1 MNEKMRNPSY
11 VWAFALLV
19 CMAAFL
25 LVYGCNRAPQV
36 AEKAPAHGA
45 AEHAGEEHGEHAGEH
60 GDEHGHKEPAGLIH
74 IDEATKTLIKLATE
88 KVTVGDM
95 PTVINAPATISA
107 DMNHTA
113 KVGSKV
119 KGRTLQ
125 VWVNPGGFVKAGQPL
140 ALISSSEV
148 GEARSNL
155 LQAKARMELAQA
167 NLEWQKKQESQVEI
181 LQAKSRVELAEKS
194 LERQKRL
201 YENKIAAKKDVE
213 SAEAEYERTKAE
225 YEFAKNINY
234 QREVRAREAEFA
246 STRAEYEK
254 ARQTLLVLGV
264 KPSELYHEDSSHYHI
279 YAPLSGTVVERKVN
293 VGELV
298 DENTDLFT
306 IMDLSKVWMFADIYE
321 NLLPQVKLGQEV
333 RLQVLPYPDQSF
345 KGRVSYI
352 SPVIDPHTRTIAIR
366 AEIENKSLLLK
377 PEMFGQAQIIT
388 GIKKNVISI
397 PKTAVLDEEGQKAVF
412 VKVGD
417 GYEKR
422 MIEISTKLDSQVEVT
437 SGLGEEEEV
446 VTNGAFQ
453 LKAQAMKGAGVSGT
467 HAEHEGHEH

>member
-1 MNEKMRNPSY
+1 
-11 VWAFALLV
+11 
-19 CMAAFL
+19 
-25 LVYGCNRAPQV
+25 
-36 AEKAPAHGA
+36 
-45 AEHAGEEHGEHAGEH
+45 
-60 GDEHGHKEPAGLIH
+60 
-74 IDEATKTLIKLATE
+74 
-88 KVTVGDM
+88 
-95 PTVINAPATISA
+95 
-107 DMNHTA
+107 
-113 KVGSKV
+113 
-119 KGRTLQ
+119 
-125 VWVNPGGFVKAGQPL
+125 
-140 ALISSSEV
+140 
-148 GEARSNL
+148 
-155 LQAKARMELAQA
+155 
-167 NLEWQKKQESQVEI
+167 
-181 LQAKSRVELAEKS
+181 
-194 LERQKRL
+194 
-201 YENKIAAKKDVE
+201 
-213 SAEAEYERTKAE
+213 
-225 YEFAKNINY
+225 
-234 QREVRAREAEFA
+234 
-246 STRAEYEK
+246 
-254 ARQTLLVLGV
+254 
-264 KPSELYHEDSSHYHI
+264 
-279 YAPLSGTVVERKVN
+279 
-293 VGELV
+293 LV

-321 NLLPQVKLGQEV
+321 NLLPLVKLGQEV

-377 PEMFGQAQIIT
+377 PEMFGEAQIIT